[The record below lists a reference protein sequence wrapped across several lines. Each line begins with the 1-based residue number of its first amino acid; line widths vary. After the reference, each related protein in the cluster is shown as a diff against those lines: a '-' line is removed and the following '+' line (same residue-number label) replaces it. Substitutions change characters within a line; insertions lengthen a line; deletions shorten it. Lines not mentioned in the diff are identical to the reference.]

1 MTMRLARQGTVLLL
15 VDLQE
20 AFCGPHGSMAQ
31 QGRDIAAMRAA
42 MQAARRLAD
51 GVRGFGVPVA
61 WTRLAFAPDY
71 ADGGRLVHDL
81 RPNLK
86 AIGALRRGSADVE
99 LAAGCGYRE
108 GDELIDKNRYSAVLG
123 TSLERWLARHRA
135 QGVLVGG
142 VTTSMCVDT
151 TVRELSQRDFA
162 TFVVREACG
171 DFDAARHEAALAA
184 MAFGFA
190 RVIGLDEA
198 LAALGSGGKDF

>member
-1 MTMRLARQGTVLLL
+1 MRLQSRGTVLLL
-15 VDLQE
+15 IDLQE
-20 AFCGPHGSMAQ
+20 AFCGQAGSMAQ

-42 MQAARRLAD
+42 LHASRRLAD
-51 GVRGFGVPVA
+51 GVRAFGIPVA
-61 WTRLAFAPDY
+61 WTRLMFQTDY

-86 AIGALRRGSADVE
+86 AIGALRRGSSDVE
-99 LAAGCGYRE
+99 LAADCGYRS
-108 GDELIDKNRYSAVLG
+108 GDALIDKNRYSAFPG
-123 TSLERWLARHRA
+123 TNLDQWLVQ
-135 QGVLVGG
+135 QGAESALVGG

-151 TVRELSQRDFA
+151 TVRELSQRDIA

-190 RVIGLDEA
+190 RVIGLDDA
-198 LAALGSGGKDF
+198 FAALGAGGRDF